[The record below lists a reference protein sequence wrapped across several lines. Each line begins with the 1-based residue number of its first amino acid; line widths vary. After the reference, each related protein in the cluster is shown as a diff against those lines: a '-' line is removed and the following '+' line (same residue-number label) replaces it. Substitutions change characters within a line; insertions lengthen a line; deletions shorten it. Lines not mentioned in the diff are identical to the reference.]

1 MSTKKPIV
9 VSSYGP
15 LDDAVKAFRKGE
27 IVAYPTETFYGL
39 AVDPFNEEAVKKL
52 FELKGR
58 DFDNPITVIVNDKS
72 KIFDLV
78 ETTPE
83 LGRKLMDRFWPGAL
97 TIVFKAN
104 EKVSH
109 ILTSG
114 RGTIGVRVSINPVA
128 TEFAREVVSP
138 ITATSANP
146 SGMLP
151 PITADEVIDYFGDK
165 LGAVIDGGEVA
176 GGLGSTIVDV
186 TGKTLKIVREGV
198 IKADEILKV
207 Y

>member
-1 MSTKKPIV
+1 MTGKKPLV

-15 LDDAVKAFRKGE
+15 LDKAVEAFSKGE

-39 AVDPFNEEAVKKL
+39 AVDPFNEEAVNKL
-52 FELKGR
+52 FQLKGR
-58 DFDNPITVIVNDKS
+58 DLNNPITVIVNDKS
-72 KIFDLV
+72 KVFDLV
-78 ETTPE
+78 ESVPE
-83 LGRKLMDRFWPGAL
+83 LGRKLMDSFWPGPL

-104 EKVSH
+104 KKVPH
-109 ILTSG
+109 VLTSG
-114 RGTIGVRVSINPVA
+114 IGTIGIRVSLNPVA
-128 TEFAREVVSP
+128 TEFAREVATP

-146 SGMLP
+146 SGMEP
-151 PITADEVIDYFGDK
+151 PITADKVIEYFGDK

-186 TGKTLKIVREGV
+186 TGSTTVVVREGV
-198 IKADEILKV
+198 IEADEILKV